1 MREAMLVSTGVSW
14 LDQALGQLR
23 IGENVVWEVEA
34 GTRVEAFV
42 RAFLDSNIKTG
53 SNAVYVSFNH
63 SPVSMKE
70 KLGDLFDEPKF
81 MLVDCFTDG
90 KGHGDPVFSRF
101 YDHARGKDLAH
112 VVRVADPAD
121 IDSFTAAINEIEG
134 KAGVGAKYVF
144 DSLTGMQDLWADTT
158 RAYRFFTYA
167 CPRLYDLKTIAYW
180 ILEKE
185 AHSSPF
191 RANLKHVTQVAIDLS
206 RSEGSYTLQVLKA
219 EGRALGAEAEAPQR
233 YEPAG
238 TKLRLVADSKRE
250 LLRLGR
256 IIRSARLRRGMS
268 QAELGDVLGV
278 TASTVSQAEN
288 GLIALSLTNLFGL
301 ARELE
306 LNLGPVLG
314 GQELPK
320 DAVSIM
326 REKDRPRTQISG
338 SKRKP
343 VYVESLRDLDLAGDL
358 EPVIVILPPGV
369 TLNKHFSL
377 RKGVEF
383 GLVLSGPVEVEVGG
397 KSRVLQRGDS
407 IYLEQDTP
415 NAWTNL
421 GLEEAQLLWV
431 VGMK

>member
-1 MREAMLVSTGVSW
+1 MDRGGRMREAMLVSTGVSW

-63 SPVSMKE
+63 SPVTMKE

-167 CPRLYDLKTIAYW
+167 CPRLLD
-180 ILEKE
+180 
-185 AHSSPF
+185 PG
-191 RANLKHVTQVAIDLS
+191 
-206 RSEGSYTLQVLKA
+206 EGGPLLPLPGQPQARHPGGDRPVPLRGELHAAGA
-219 EGRALGAEAEAPQR
+219 EGGGPGA
-233 YEPAG
+233 
-238 TKLRLVADSKRE
+238 
-250 LLRLGR
+250 
-256 IIRSARLRRGMS
+256 
-268 QAELGDVLGV
+268 
-278 TASTVSQAEN
+278 
-288 GLIALSLTNLFGL
+288 
-301 ARELE
+301 
-306 LNLGPVLG
+306 G
-314 GQELPK
+314 GGGGGAA
-320 DAVSIM
+320 AV
-326 REKDRPRTQISG
+326 
-338 SKRKP
+338 
-343 VYVESLRDLDLAGDL
+343 
-358 EPVIVILPPGV
+358 
-369 TLNKHFSL
+369 
-377 RKGVEF
+377 
-383 GLVLSGPVEVEVGG
+383 
-397 KSRVLQRGDS
+397 
-407 IYLEQDTP
+407 
-415 NAWTNL
+415 
-421 GLEEAQLLWV
+421 
-431 VGMK
+431 